1 MDGNDIHTEDN
12 MVGEEMSALKSKG
25 RSLPS
30 EQHYFR
36 FERNRNMLSDEDHSL
51 LEKDRHRI
59 RERQRREN
67 LSDEQRSSER
77 ERRRIRDEQRR
88 KSMSDE
94 QREREKERRRIRE
107 RERRNNMNDEQ
118 KALEMERRR
127 IRERQHRQNMN
138 DEQRS
143 RDRERRRERDKQ
155 RRERMNDE
163 QRAQERERRRLYEQ
177 QKRGKTTSDKL
188 VARRKRRAQMSLTP
202 YASLSDDTLKQ
213 GNEYASYSIDANDG
227 DQLLALTQ
235 DILQVEIPNTS
246 ERSSITTVDVNE
258 GIMVGDNGNHVL
270 SNEKASYSTPDG
282 NHDLALTQEDLR
294 VEMTDTIELSSMTFL
309 DFHESAED
317 MYNDHT
323 TEGVHIGDETNEG
336 EDNKQNVI
344 DSKRSTTLE
353 GKEAEVVASNAM
365 DHSTENI

>member
-1 MDGNDIHTEDN
+1 
-12 MVGEEMSALKSKG
+12 MVGEEMSALKTKG

-36 FERNRNMLSDEDHSL
+36 FERNRNMLSDEDQSL
-51 LEKDRHRI
+51 LEKNRHRT
-59 RERQRREN
+59 REKQRREN

-88 KSMSDE
+88 KSMSEE

-118 KALEMERRR
+118 RALEMERRR

-155 RRERMNDE
+155 RREKMNDE
-163 QRAQERERRRLYEQ
+163 QKAQERERRRLYEQ
-177 QKRGKTTSDKL
+177 QKRGNVTSEKL

-202 YASLSDDTLKQ
+202 YVSLKDDISALEQ
-213 GNEYASYSIDANDG
+213 DNQYLSYSTDTNEG
-227 DQLLALTQ
+227 DQILALTQ
-235 DILQVEIPNTS
+235 DILPVEMPNTS
-246 ERSSITTVDVNE
+246 ERSSITTVDLNE
-258 GIMVGDNGNHVL
+258 GTMVVDNGNHVL
-270 SNEKASYSTPDG
+270 SNEKALYSTTDG
-282 NHDLALTQEDLR
+282 NQALALTEEEQR
-294 VEMTDTIELSSMTFL
+294 VEVTNTSELSSMTFL
-309 DFHESAED
+309 DFHEIAED
-317 MYNDHT
+317 MYNG
-323 TEGVHIGDETNEG
+323 EGVHIGDEGNAGAENQQ
-336 EDNKQNVI
+336 DVI
-344 DSKRSTTLE
+344 DCKRNISLE
-353 GKEAEVVASNAM
+353 DKVEVVMSDHAM